1 MEQIKDSMGKTIGTS
16 TTSGNKTTVRE
27 FKSSKVVAT
36 YDSKSNTTWDL
47 NSNKVS
53 KGNQAVRSLK

>member
-1 MEQIKDSMGKTIGTS
+1 MEQIKDSMGRTIGTS
-16 TTSGNKTTVRE
+16 TTSGTKTTVRE

-36 YDSKSNTTWDL
+36 YDSKSNTTWNL
-47 NSNKVS
+47 ENNKVS